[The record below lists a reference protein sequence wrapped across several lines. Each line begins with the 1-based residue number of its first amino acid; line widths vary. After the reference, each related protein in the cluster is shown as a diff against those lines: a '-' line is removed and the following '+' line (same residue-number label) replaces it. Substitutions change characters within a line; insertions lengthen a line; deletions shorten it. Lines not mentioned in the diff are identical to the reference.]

1 MLGRYRRLR
10 REKRGLYCFHL
21 MMRTIIVCLL
31 GWKVLRRQWG
41 HAGLCVLTL
50 ALFGIPALGE
60 VAHLSFPPLL
70 EVIITLFATGAN
82 IGGEMFELY
91 LRFPW
96 WDSVL
101 HILWG
106 FLGAVF
112 GYAFLKMA
120 QKQELTPLGALIGAL
135 GFSALTSVCWEF
147 FEYFMDVVFHM
158 DMQKSAWFTAA
169 SSLLLNPK
177 GTNQTVT
184 VEVESVLVNGEMWPG
199 LLDIGLKDTMSDLLL
214 NFAGSIPAAALV
226 MLGTRPGRAARFL
239 RCLAPTRKPVPEKG
253 TEHEEA

>member
-10 REKRGLYCFHL
+10 SEKRGRYGFHL
-21 MMRTIIVCLL
+21 TMRAIVVCLL

-41 HAGLCVLTL
+41 HAGLCALTL
-50 ALFGIPALGE
+50 ALFGIPTLAEL
-60 VAHLSFPPLL
+60 AHFSFPPLL
-70 EVIITLFATGAN
+70 EVIITLFAAGAN
-82 IGGEMFELY
+82 ICGEMFELY

-96 WDSVL
+96 WDAVL
-101 HILWG
+101 HLLWG

-147 FEYFMDVVFHM
+147 FEYFMDVVFRM
-158 DMQKSAWFTAA
+158 DMQKSAWVTAV

-184 VEVESVLVNGEMWPG
+184 VEVGSVLVNGEAWPG
-199 LLDIGLKDTMSDLLL
+199 LLDIGLRDTMSDLGL
-214 NFAGSIPAAALV
+214 NFLGSIPAAALA
-226 MLGTRPGRAARFL
+226 MLGVKPGKAARIL
-239 RCLAPTRKPVPEKG
+239 RYLAPIRMREKG
-253 TEHEEA
+253 SEHEEG